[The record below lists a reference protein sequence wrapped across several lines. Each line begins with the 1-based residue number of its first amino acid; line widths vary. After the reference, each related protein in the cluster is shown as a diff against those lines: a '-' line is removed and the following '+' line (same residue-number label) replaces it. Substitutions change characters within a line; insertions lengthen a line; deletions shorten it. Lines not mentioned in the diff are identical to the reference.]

1 MAVTLVDDTVQ
12 GLNAR
17 IEELEAELALA
28 RAVREAHVPEEP
40 SVDGTVIRFV
50 KYNLSYTFAAI
61 RVLGRWYITQDGT
74 RSPRQGHAPKAWD
87 ELLAWIGERN
97 WHRIEVLS

>member
-1 MAVTLVDDTVQ
+1 MAVTLVDEDVR

-28 RAVREAHVPEEP
+28 RAVREQYIPVEP
-40 SVDGTVIRFV
+40 AEDGAVIRFV
-50 KYNLSYTFAAI
+50 KYNLTYTFAAI
-61 RVLGRWYITQDGT
+61 RVLGRWYITQDGS
-74 RSPRQGHAPKAWD
+74 RSARQGHAPKAWD

>member
-1 MAVTLVDDTVQ
+1 MAVALVDEAVQ

-28 RAVREAHVPEEP
+28 KAVREEFVPVEP
-40 SVDGTVIRFV
+40 TEDGSVVRFV

-61 RVLGRWYITQDGT
+61 KVLGRWYITQDGS
-74 RSPRQGHAPKAWD
+74 RSARQGHAPKAWD
-87 ELLAWIGERN
+87 ELLAWIGQRN